1 MTKLKTLFTNIVLI
15 FLGIL
20 IPVLLAEGAL
30 RLFSSSKSS
39 TYAGDRGF
47 FSAFD
52 AALGWR
58 ALPFA
63 KGTHMRDGFAVWVE
77 QNSMGLRA
85 SEEISTERT
94 NQDYRVLVLGD
105 SYVWGY
111 GADQDKVFSD
121 AAVHGQTGLEVI
133 NFGVSG
139 YGTDQEY
146 LWYKEAGT
154 QFDVDEVVLVFTPYN
169 DVSNNLGDVA
179 YGYAKPQ
186 FEILNGALHQKNS
199 EIRDLSARRWILS
212 FAKDSRVGS
221 LLSAA
226 ILNIDHAIRKNFDES
241 KGMAEAVDQIL
252 QPNMMSEEDEYG
264 LDLTVEILDE
274 LNKLVVENGAKFK
287 VTFVPYKPH
296 ILHQL
301 DHNHPFVPVLRD
313 KLDAKGIPN
322 FDIYEAFLTEA
333 KSGAS
338 LYNQGDN
345 HFSDAGHQLFSKLLV
360 SELR

>member
-1 MTKLKTLFTNIVLI
+1 MTKLKTLLTNVTLI
-15 FLGIL
+15 FLGVL
-20 IPVLLAEGAL
+20 LPVLAIEGAL
-30 RLFSSSKSS
+30 RLFPSSESS

-47 FSAFD
+47 FSGFD
-52 AALGWR
+52 STLGWR
-58 ALPFA
+58 ALPSA

-85 SEEISTERT
+85 SEETLPMRT
-94 NQDYRVLVLGD
+94 NEDYRALILGD

-111 GADQDKVFSD
+111 GVDQDKVFSE
-121 AAVHGQTGLEVI
+121 AAVHGQTGLELI

-139 YGTDQEY
+139 YGTDQEL
-146 LWYKEAGT
+146 LWYKDAGL

-179 YGYAKPQ
+179 YGFAKPK
-186 FEILNGALHQKNS
+186 FEVVNGALHQTNS

-226 ILNIDHAIRKNFDES
+226 ILNIDHAIRKNFDER

-252 QPNMMSEEDEYG
+252 QPNMMSEEDLHG
-264 LDLTVEILDE
+264 LDLTVEIIDE

-322 FDIYEAFLTEA
+322 FEIYEAFLAKA
-333 KSGAS
+333 KSGVS